1 MKKNKLTLSLLTL
14 FISGSLQAAT
24 VDLRIIEATDL
35 HGNMMNFDYFKD
47 QPVDTFGLVKTANL
61 IHQTRSEVKNSV
73 LVDNGDLIQG
83 SPMADYALN
92 KGLKDGEIHPVYKAM
107 NTLNYVVGNI
117 GNHEF
122 NFGLDY
128 LQKSISGAKFPYV
141 NSNVYDAKTGKQIGR
156 ASCRERV

>member
-24 VDLRIIEATDL
+24 VDLRIIETTDL

-61 IHQTRSEVKNSV
+61 I
-73 LVDNGDLIQG
+73 
-83 SPMADYALN
+83 
-92 KGLKDGEIHPVYKAM
+92 
-107 NTLNYVVGNI
+107 
-117 GNHEF
+117 
-122 NFGLDY
+122 
-128 LQKSISGAKFPYV
+128 
-141 NSNVYDAKTGKQIGR
+141 QIGR